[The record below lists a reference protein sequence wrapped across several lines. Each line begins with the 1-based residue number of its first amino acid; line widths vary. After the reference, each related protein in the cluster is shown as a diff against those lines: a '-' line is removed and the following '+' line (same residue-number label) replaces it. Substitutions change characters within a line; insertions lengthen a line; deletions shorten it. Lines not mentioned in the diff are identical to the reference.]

1 MQFKP
6 VPEPP
11 DDLGFV
17 ADAQRAVP
25 LVPGSESDCCGRLLR
40 RLDLSSRDA
49 AREWLTFLRA
59 LGLAEET
66 DSGFRRTHVDADPER
81 LRSAFR
87 GRVYLADAVV
97 DALPGDREGSAD
109 GTEGWDRDE
118 DGREEGVTA
127 DDVFARVRD
136 EVPEWE
142 RSRRRDWEGFW
153 SDAVAR
159 RLEWAVRLGLAE
171 WTRKPGDGDEE
182 RTRYR
187 RAATD
192 SSGAGPVE

>member
-11 DDLGFV
+11 EELAFV
-17 ADAQRAVP
+17 ADARRAVP
-25 LVPGSESDCCGRLLR
+25 LVPGSESDCCARLLR
-40 RLDLSSRDA
+40 RLDLPSRDV

-66 DSGFRRTHVDADPER
+66 DSGFRRTDADADPDR
-81 LRSAFR
+81 LRRAFR
-87 GRVYLADAVV
+87 ERVYLADAVV
-97 DALPGDREGSAD
+97 DALPGGRPGAETGAGNGD
-109 GTEGWDRDE
+109 G
-118 DGREEGVTA
+118 DGGEAGVTV
-127 DDVFARVRD
+127 DEVFDRVRNR
-136 EVPEWE
+136 VPEWE

-171 WTRKPGDGDEE
+171 RLDAAGGG
-182 RTRYR
+182 RGARYR
-187 RAATD
+187 RPPAG
-192 SSGAGPVE
+192 SSGPSDPSG